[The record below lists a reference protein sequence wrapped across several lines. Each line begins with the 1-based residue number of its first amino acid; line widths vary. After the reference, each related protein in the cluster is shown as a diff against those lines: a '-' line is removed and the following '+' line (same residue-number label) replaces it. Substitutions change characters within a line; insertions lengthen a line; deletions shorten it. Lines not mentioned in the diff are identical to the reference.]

1 MSDDR
6 KYRQKGYRQGERREE
21 PRAPDPALGRAASQV
36 GTGRGVSRC
45 ADCGTLLTAVSD
57 HCPGCRTPLHACKQC
72 THFAPGS
79 AFECTQPIPARIP
92 DKSARNEC
100 PHFSLRV
107 VVERVISS
115 GATRPEDARRGF
127 GDLFRK

>member
-1 MSDDR
+1 
-6 KYRQKGYRQGERREE
+6 
-21 PRAPDPALGRAASQV
+21 
-36 GTGRGVSRC
+36 
-45 ADCGTLLTAVSD
+45 VSD